1 MLAPDFHTTDVAV
14 LVNVGVLVR
23 VVVAVLVHVVVL
35 VVMDV
40 ALATA
45 MDVAM
50 EMAMGQGCD
59 LGLWLWQWFGGH
71 IDGAPPMHEDLSCSV
86 PGQSSKRAS
95 RSICTS
101 PHAKGI
107 CL

>member
-35 VVMDV
+35 
-40 ALATA
+40 
-45 MDVAM
+45 
-50 EMAMGQGCD
+50 AMGQGCD